1 MGKLETSGYK
11 GWWPMLE
18 HKGRRVGVDGSRTQV
33 GQPVLRNMLT
43 GEICAT
49 EKGWDAE
56 PPSPTGELLASVRH
70 PAYDNAELWENMAK
84 NREETVGE
92 VIVNQPGRLVIRYS

>member
-18 HKGRRVGVDGSRTQV
+18 NTGRRVTPDGKRVQV
-33 GQPVLRNMLT
+33 GKEVLRNMVT
-43 GEICAT
+43 GET
-49 EKGWDAE
+49 VDGWDSE

-70 PAYDNAELWENMAK
+70 PAYGNDEFWANMAK
-84 NREETVGE
+84 TKDQTVGE
-92 VIVNQPGRLVIRYS
+92 VIVDRPGRVVIRY